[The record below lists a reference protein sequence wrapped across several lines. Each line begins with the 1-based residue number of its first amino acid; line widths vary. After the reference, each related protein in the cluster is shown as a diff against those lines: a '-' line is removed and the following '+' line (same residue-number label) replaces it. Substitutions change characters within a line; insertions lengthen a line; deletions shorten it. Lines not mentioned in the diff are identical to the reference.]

1 MAQMNHYFY
10 DHQGAIVDQLLS
22 TDRKIQKGDFV
33 LFTTDEPTIYQV
45 QGVLHIQGE
54 NQDPNT
60 HNWVMNRMTKL
71 FVNMAHIDTTAPRQP
86 LPLKSIQGYQQ
97 K

>member
-1 MAQMNHYFY
+1 MNHYFY
-10 DHQGAIVDQLLS
+10 DHQGAIVEQLLQS
-22 TDRKIQKGDFV
+22 ERKIQKGDFIM
-33 LFTTDEPTIYQV
+33 FTTEEPAVYQI

-54 NQDPNT
+54 TQQADAY
-60 HNWVMNRMTKL
+60 NWVVNRLTKL
-71 FVNMAHIDTTAPRQP
+71 VVNMSTIDTTAPRQP